1 MVLAIDKTRIFP
13 DDKIRIILKY
23 AFEERKNT
31 HFTFNDEK
39 LHTIIYKAKQVHPE
53 LFEEFNF
60 RMNGTYPYSQL
71 LERIIHRAK
80 ISRVIKTENPD
91 FSEIQI
97 RENSKNY
104 VEQNLQPKIDSTDLS
119 ILKDLG
125 HQLSS

>member
-1 MVLAIDKTRIFP
+1 
-13 DDKIRIILKY
+13 
-23 AFEERKNT
+23 
-31 HFTFNDEK
+31 
-39 LHTIIYKAKQVHPE
+39 
-53 LFEEFNF
+53 
-60 RMNGTYPYSQL
+60 MNGTYPYSQL